1 LLTEEIPKVVNDFR
15 LAARNAIRAG
25 TSLSKQEKKP
35 PVDERRVL
43 VTVNGKAVL
52 AHLVDR
58 ILGLYSFSSNGEI

>member
-1 LLTEEIPKVVNDFR
+1 MPLELVLLCQSWR
-15 LAARNAIRAG
+15 
-25 TSLSKQEKKP
+25 KKP
-35 PVDERRVL
+35 PVDKRRVL